1 MVGAG
6 TSDRGASRMSGD
18 AKRPLVGMIVPPA
31 DGAVPPEGPAL
42 YPEGPRFIAAGLALP
57 RLTPEGYDSVVPQIA
72 RAAKGLAEQGAIAVA
87 LMGTSLSFYKG
98 AAFNE
103 TLTRAIHEATSLPCT
118 TMSTAVV
125 EALRLLGA
133 RRVAVATAYSGQVNR
148 RLVAFLGEEG
158 FTVAGME
165 GLGLEM
171 VADIHAVTQEDLDA
185 LADRAIAA
193 SPGADALLVSCGG
206 LRTLELAPRVEA
218 RHGLPVVSS
227 ATAGAW
233 AAVRLAGHSGRAPGY
248 GRLFEGDA

>member
-1 MVGAG
+1 
-6 TSDRGASRMSGD
+6 MSGS
-18 AKRPLVGMIVPPA
+18 AGRPLVGMIVPPA

-72 RAAKGLAEQGAIAVA
+72 RAAKRLAEQGAMAVA

-103 TLTRAIHEATSLPCT
+103 TLTRAIGEATSLPCT

-125 EALRLLGA
+125 EALRRLGA
-133 RRVAVATAYSGQVNR
+133 RRVAVATAYSDEVNH
-148 RLVAFLGEEG
+148 RLVAFLEESG
-158 FTVAGME
+158 FAVAGLE

-171 VADIHAVTQEDLDA
+171 VGAIHAVTQEELDG

-193 SPGADALLVSCGG
+193 SPSAEALLVSCGG

-233 AAVRLAGHSGRAPGY
+233 AAARLAGHSGRSPGY
-248 GRLFEGDA
+248 GLLFEEHA